1 MFFFFC
7 VKKMEKDNDD
17 RILVQ
22 VRTRPLS
29 IADIR
34 RIVLREVKTVLTFYL
49 HNNII
54 SHEQFDE
61 IKRRSCRFLIN
72 TFKTNKSEIIDTVKD
87 YVIQVLAR
95 DRNSYPRRINREY
108 FV

>member
-1 MFFFFC
+1 MTEN
-7 VKKMEKDNDD
+7 MNNDNSDN
-17 RILVQ
+17 ILVQ
-22 VRTRPLS
+22 VQTIPIT
-29 IADIR
+29 IAEVR
-34 RIVLREVKTVLTFYL
+34 RIVLSEVKKVLTFYL

-61 IKRRSCRFLIN
+61 IKLRSCRFLIN
-72 TFKTNKSEIIDTVKD
+72 TFKTNKFEIIDAVKD

-95 DRNSYPRRINREY
+95 DRNRYPRRINREY

>member
-1 MFFFFC
+1 
-7 VKKMEKDNDD
+7 MENNNDD

-22 VRTRPLS
+22 VHTRPLT
-29 IADIR
+29 IGDIR
-34 RIVLREVKTVLTFYL
+34 RIVLREVKKVLTFYL

-72 TFKTNKSEIIDTVKD
+72 TFKTNKSEIIDAVKD

-95 DRNSYPRRINREY
+95 DRNRYPRRINREY